1 MGKGNAAVK
10 QWMSNRARF
19 ADLFNGIIFQGKQV
33 ILPEE
38 LEPTE
43 TESDIL
49 LEGKD
54 GSIKSVQRHRDIVM
68 NWKNGIRLVVLA
80 CENQARIHYAM
91 PVRNMVY
98 DGLSYTEQIKKMQK
112 PGNHKPEQKMTR
124 DEFLSGFCK
133 GDRLN
138 PVITLVLYYGEELWD
153 GSLDL
158 YGMLYGEELLRMNP
172 VLQQYVP
179 NYKINLVEPGNME
192 SLEMFCTDLH
202 EIFGMLKYRK
212 DKKELVNYVNERETY
227 FGNVDRDTY
236 YVIREFLHSER
247 VLKEIDKK
255 AREEKVDMCKALQDL
270 YDEGVEK
277 GIKQG
282 IEQGIEAVARKLI
295 GVLDIETIAE
305 KTGLPLEVIKK
316 MCEEQ

>member
-1 MGKGNAAVK
+1 M
-10 QWMSNRARF
+10 
-19 ADLFNGIIFQGKQV
+19 
-33 ILPEE
+33 PEE

-158 YGMLYGEELLRMNP
+158 
-172 VLQQYVP
+172 
-179 NYKINLVEPGNME
+179 
-192 SLEMFCTDLH
+192 
-202 EIFGMLKYRK
+202 
-212 DKKELVNYVNERETY
+212 
-227 FGNVDRDTY
+227 
-236 YVIREFLHSER
+236 
-247 VLKEIDKK
+247 
-255 AREEKVDMCKALQDL
+255 
-270 YDEGVEK
+270 
-277 GIKQG
+277 
-282 IEQGIEAVARKLI
+282 
-295 GVLDIETIAE
+295 
-305 KTGLPLEVIKK
+305 
-316 MCEEQ
+316 